1 MEKSKP
7 KKLSPRTTTKKRSP
21 RTTRKKNRSRR
32 TPRTL
37 AQTIQGG
44 MKAATNAAA
53 DIGRTTLSV
62 EFIIA
67 MVILVGLLIFGI
79 VILSLPVSA
88 FTNIPSSP
96 YLENVKKITGGVL
109 VGFSCLA
116 ILLYIIFRRIT
127 KKSKSFH
134 AITGANI
141 LLSPFTGK
149 S

>member
-1 MEKSKP
+1 MEKYTP
-7 KKLSPRTTTKKRSP
+7 KKLSPRTTPKKQSP

-37 AQTIQGG
+37 AQNIQRGIE
-44 MKAATNAAA
+44 AAA
-53 DIGRTTLSV
+53 DLGRTTLSV
-62 EFIIA
+62 QFIIA

-88 FTNIPSSP
+88 FLNESSP
-96 YLENVKKITGGVL
+96 YAEKVKKIMGGVL